1 MYTQFPSYI
10 DVKFT
15 NAVSKEISAIQIAE
29 EDSILKDDLQ
39 VSADDMSFNICDK
52 VKDGNHMPKSN
63 YVVAPQSN
71 PCYPKPKPAYSYL
84 HLITL
89 AFLNSSEKELSR
101 PDIQRFIMKQ
111 FPYFKRKAPV
121 GWKNVIMYNFKKH
134 ILRHLNGSGFF
145 EKVSIRTLKAKES
158 IERIEHKPSKPWK
171 KWRMNLNKANVLI
184 EELRTWTN
192 RKLDTIRIGMNDP
205 DLLPDLL
212 KGKY

>member
-1 MYTQFPSYI
+1 
-10 DVKFT
+10 
-15 NAVSKEISAIQIAE
+15 
-29 EDSILKDDLQ
+29 
-39 VSADDMSFNICDK
+39 
-52 VKDGNHMPKSN
+52 
-63 YVVAPQSN
+63 
-71 PCYPKPKPAYSYL
+71 
-84 HLITL
+84 
-89 AFLNSSEKELSR
+89 
-101 PDIQRFIMKQ
+101 
-111 FPYFKRKAPV
+111 
-121 GWKNVIMYNFKKH
+121 MYNFKKH